1 MEEGEIG
8 NERER
13 YKGREVEIGLDHLE
27 VGKISGVEGSQ
38 RERGKDREG
47 GQRMERLIGK

>member
-38 RERGKDREG
+38 REREGK
-47 GQRMERLIGK
+47 IGRVGKGWKD